1 MSELYES
8 GGFLSAVGGETTL
21 LAGST
26 VGGGSAVNWS
36 ACIKTPDSVLRE
48 WSVDHM
54 IPLYGSPEYQY
65 AMDAVCKRIGVT
77 EHCTEEGFQ
86 NQVLW
91 RGCEKLGLKVEFVP
105 RNCTEDHYCGSC
117 CYGCRTG
124 EKKGTRFHMAV
135 LARRI
140 WKSSWTQSQYL
151 EG

>member
-54 IPLYGSPEYQY
+54 IPLYGSPDYQY

-86 NQVLW
+86 KQVLR
-91 RGCEKLGLKVEFVP
+91 RGCEKLGLKIEFVP

-135 LARRI
+135 L
-140 WKSSWTQSQYL
+140 
-151 EG
+151 

>member
-8 GGFLSAVGGETTL
+8 GGFLSAVGGGTTL

-86 NQVLW
+86 NQVLR
-91 RGCEKLGLKVEFVP
+91 RG
-105 RNCTEDHYCGSC
+105 RNLNRREERDPIPHGGAVILT
-117 CYGCRTG
+117 GCRA
-124 EKKGTRFHMAV
+124 EKFILENKKTDSKRKCLGV
-135 LARRI
+135 VARA
-140 WKSSWTQSQYL
+140 L
-151 EG
+151 

>member
-8 GGFLSAVGGETTL
+8 GGFLSAVGGETML

-54 IPLYGSPEYQY
+54 IPLNGSPEYQY

-77 EHCTEEGFQ
+77 EHCTEG
-86 NQVLW
+86 
-91 RGCEKLGLKVEFVP
+91 
-105 RNCTEDHYCGSC
+105 
-117 CYGCRTG
+117 
-124 EKKGTRFHMAV
+124 
-135 LARRI
+135 RI
-140 WKSSWTQSQYL
+140 SKSSSS
-151 EG
+151 ERM